1 MLFDRP
7 HAPHFCFFSCSVAY
21 PSEQMMFKW
30 KEKDPV
36 MIFNDQLAEFDIV
49 NINVTTKNI
58 TYVSGE
64 VWTVLNVTSTR

>member
-1 MLFDRP
+1 
-7 HAPHFCFFSCSVAY
+7 
-21 PSEQMMFKW
+21 MMFKW